1 MEGNE
6 KVKNLKNAIAK
17 QGEEHKLENIFFLF
31 SYKFLRQMILHIET
45 LGMMTKY
52 QLVFIK
58 LESSLFKVNHIVD
71 TRETLLKCDAF
82 YSILNFIK
90 FNEMALIYKKKLVT
104 NKLKKTLSNKLFS
117 PINLLIKKAIA
128 GGFYKIYEYSK
139 IFSNQKKLND
149 ELNLIKEE
157 NSLNLYKKDQDLK
170 ILSKKSE
177 ELSSEIQMLKVKEN
191 EYTTKIKLQ
200 DHTIFSLQQE
210 GNMILEGMQPGST
223 VMKKNLPLNEG
234 NSKVKALEQKVKY

>member
-1 MEGNE
+1 
-6 KVKNLKNAIAK
+6 
-17 QGEEHKLENIFFLF
+17 
-31 SYKFLRQMILHIET
+31 MILHIET

-117 PINLLIKKAIA
+117 PINLLTKRAIA

-200 DHTIFSLQQE
+200 DRTIFSLQQE

>member
-1 MEGNE
+1 MSIRSR
-6 KVKNLKNAIAK
+6 KILIDLFFD
-17 QGEEHKLENIFFLF
+17 KLF
-31 SYKFLRQMILHIET
+31 RQEILHIET

-58 LESSLFKVNHIVD
+58 LEASLFKMSHIIE

-90 FNEMALIYKKKLVT
+90 FNEMALVYKKKLVA
-104 NKLKKTLSNKLFS
+104 NKLKKTLWNKFLS
-117 PINLLIKKAIA
+117 PINFLRKRIMAS
-128 GGFYKIYEYSK
+128 GFYKVYEYSK

-157 NSLNLYKKDQDLK
+157 NSLNLHKKEQDLK
-170 ILSKKSE
+170 ILSRKSE
-177 ELSSEIQMLKVKEN
+177 ELSSEIQSLKVKEN

-200 DHTIFSLQQE
+200 DHTIFSLQQD
-210 GNMILEGMQPGST
+210 GNIVPSETLQQGSVT
-223 VMKKNLPLNEG
+223 MKKNLPLNEG
-234 NSKVKALEQKVKY
+234 NSKVKALEQKVKKIS

>member
-1 MEGNE
+1 M
-6 KVKNLKNAIAK
+6 
-17 QGEEHKLENIFFLF
+17 FLVF
-31 SYKFLRQMILHIET
+31 SYFLIIRQMILHIET

-52 QLVFIK
+52 QLVYIK
-58 LESSLFKVNHIVD
+58 LESSLFKVNHIVE

-90 FNEMALIYKKKLVT
+90 FNEMAIIYKKKLVT
-104 NKLKKTLSNKLFS
+104 NKLRKTLSNKLFS
-117 PINLLIKKAIA
+117 PIRFLTKRVIA
-128 GGFYKIYEYSK
+128 GGFYKIFEYSK

-157 NSLNLYKKDQDLK
+157 NALNLYKKDQDLK

-210 GNMILEGMQPGST
+210 GNLILEGIQPGST
-223 VMKKNLPLNEG
+223 TMKKNLPLNEG
-234 NSKVKALEQKVKY
+234 NSKVKALEQKVK

>member
-1 MEGNE
+1 M
-6 KVKNLKNAIAK
+6 
-17 QGEEHKLENIFFLF
+17 
-31 SYKFLRQMILHIET
+31 MLHIET

-58 LESSLFKVNHIVD
+58 LESSLFKVNHIVEI
-71 TRETLLKCDAF
+71 RESLLKCDAF

-90 FNEMALIYKKKLVT
+90 FNEMAIIYKKKLVT

-117 PINLLIKKAIA
+117 PISFLTKRVIA

-157 NSLNLYKKDQDLK
+157 NSLNLYKKDQDFK

-223 VMKKNLPLNEG
+223 AMKKNLPLNEG
-234 NSKVKALEQKVKY
+234 NSKVKALEQKVK

>member
-1 MEGNE
+1 
-6 KVKNLKNAIAK
+6 
-17 QGEEHKLENIFFLF
+17 
-31 SYKFLRQMILHIET
+31 MILHIET

-52 QLVFIK
+52 QLVYIK
-58 LESSLFKVNHIVD
+58 LESSLFKVNHIVE

-90 FNEMALIYKKKLVT
+90 FNEMAIIYKKKLVT
-104 NKLKKTLSNKLFS
+104 NKLRKTLSNKLFS
-117 PINLLIKKAIA
+117 PIRFLTKRVIA
-128 GGFYKIYEYSK
+128 GGFYKIFEYSK

-157 NSLNLYKKDQDLK
+157 NALNLYKKDQDLK

-210 GNMILEGMQPGST
+210 GNLILEGIQPGST
-223 VMKKNLPLNEG
+223 TMKKNLPLNEG
-234 NSKVKALEQKVKY
+234 NSKVKALEQKVK